1 MTYNQAQE
9 LGGKVRAGEKGTAI
23 VFAGAV
29 TPKDESGQ
37 PVEREGEGERRIPF
51 LKRYY
56 VFNAEQVDG
65 LPEGRFP
72 VPERIFTNR
81 DTRDPVLD
89 ERSEEHTSELQSLM
103 RISYAVFCLTKKN

>member
-56 VFNAEQVDG
+56 EI
-65 LPEGRFP
+65 GR
-72 VPERIFTNR
+72 
-81 DTRDPVLD
+81 D
-89 ERSEEHTSELQSLM
+89 TSELQSLM
-103 RISYAVFCLTKKN
+103 RISYAVFCLKKKKKQSTNEPQHKPIPKRQQNKHTSIHQ